1 MHSVHARTYTRT
13 RTRTSTSASAS
24 ASARTPLALGV
35 LALLLSLPLP
45 LLAAS
50 PALAAGY
57 RYWSY
62 WDGAGGQWSYATQGP
77 STARP
82 ADGSVQ
88 GFRFAVSKD
97 AAAEA
102 ARPRAAA
109 DFDAVCSA
117 TPAAAGRKRVAV
129 VVDFGVPADAPAG
142 DAPPQDAPRTA
153 CAQLAPEATAAE
165 ALAEVAKPLRY
176 NGAALLCAISGYP
189 KQGCGEQIADAAP
202 ASSTPGSPAPQ
213 SGDAAATDQASA
225 EKAEKEKEKE
235 GPWVGPLA
243 GLAVLTGLVAAAVW
257 RSVQRRR

>member
-1 MHSVHARTYTRT
+1 MPSLRTGRRARRHL
-13 RTRTSTSASAS
+13 RIRLPRRPAPAV
-24 ASARTPLALGV
+24 LAL
-35 LALLLSLPLP
+35 LPLLLSLPLP
-45 LLAAS
+45 LIAAS

-57 RYWSY
+57 RYWSF
-62 WDGAGGQWSYATQGP
+62 WDGAGGHWSYATQGP

-117 TPAAAGRKRVAV
+117 TPAAPGRKRVAV

-176 NGAALLCAISGYP
+176 NSAALLCAISGYP
-189 KQGCGEQIADAAP
+189 KQGCGEQIADA
-202 ASSTPGSPAPQ
+202 PGATAPQ
-213 SGDAAATDQASA
+213 TDDNGAPKGDPTAGA
-225 EKAEKEKEKE
+225 EGQETTEKEKEEEKE
-235 GPWVGPLA
+235 SPWLGPVA
-243 GLAVLTGLVAAAVW
+243 GLAVLSAVALAAVR
-257 RSVQRRR
+257 RSARRRR

>member
-1 MHSVHARTYTRT
+1 MHGLRRRNTPPAGAAAPPR
-13 RTRTSTSASAS
+13 
-24 ASARTPLALGV
+24 PLALGA
-35 LALLLSLPLP
+35 LTLLLPLLPLLS

-50 PALAAGY
+50 PAAAAGY

-117 TPAAAGRKRVAV
+117 TPATPGRKRIAV

-176 NGAALLCAISGYP
+176 NSAALLCAISGYP

-202 ASSTPGSPAPQ
+202 APSAPGAPAPQ
-213 SGDAAATDQASA
+213 SGDATTNNDRGNEA
-225 EKAEKEKEKE
+225 KEGKEEKE

-243 GLAVLTGLVAAAVW
+243 GLAVLSGLAMAAVW
-257 RSVQRRR
+257 RSVRRRR